1 MGSGPRSGKRSL
13 QTIVTTDP
21 DDLAEKA
28 AALLLAT
35 IRATLA
41 SRGMARVALSGG
53 STPRETYRHL
63 GRGLRAENTPV
74 HLIQWFFG
82 DERWVAVTSPESNE
96 GMARETLLDDVAAPE
111 GTIHSWGAAE
121 GDPRDCARR
130 YARVVRAGLPEDAP
144 VFDLLLLGMGA
155 DGHTA
160 SLFPDAEAH
169 LSDGRILPISADL
182 PGDATAIEMPRSRGW
197 RLTLCP
203 NVLHHCRT
211 VVFLVTGADKT
222 AALSRARTGSPD
234 TPAAWI
240 RGEETYFIVTRDAM
254 STSGADGGLDVRH
267 A

>member
-1 MGSGPRSGKRSL
+1 MGRVTADVMSR
-13 QTIVTTDP
+13 QIVTTDP

-28 AALLLAT
+28 SALLFTT
-35 IRATLA
+35 IRAALDA
-41 SRGMARVALSGG
+41 RGAVRVALSGG
-53 STPRETYRHL
+53 STPRETYRRL
-63 GRGLRAENTPV
+63 GRALRTDNFPV
-74 HLIQWFFG
+74 ERIQWFFG

-96 GMARETLLDDVAAPE
+96 GMARETLLVDVAAPE
-111 GTIHSWGAAE
+111 STIHSWGAAE

-130 YARVVRAGLPEDAP
+130 YARTLRAGLSADAP

-169 LSDGRILPISADL
+169 LSDGRILPISSDL
-182 PGDATAIEMPRSRGW
+182 PGEATAVELPRSRGW

-222 AALSRARTGSPD
+222 AALSRARAGAPN

-254 STSGADGGLDVRH
+254 STPGADGGLDVRH